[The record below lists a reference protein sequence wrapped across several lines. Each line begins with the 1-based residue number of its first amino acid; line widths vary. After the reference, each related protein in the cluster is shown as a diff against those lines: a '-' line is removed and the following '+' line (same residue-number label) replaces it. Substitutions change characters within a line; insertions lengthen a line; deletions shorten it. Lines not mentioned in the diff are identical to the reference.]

1 MERNLQIAKVNLK
14 YNLLPHVVI
23 CFLFFIAAPA
33 MMGIENLNQYQTAQ
47 VLEMFVSLFGI
58 ILFIPQFLPDQDK
71 NIRDLLES
79 KKESMLKIQFIR
91 FFVAFL
97 SLSFIILMFLL
108 RLKYGGCSFE
118 FGKLFYGTMANCI
131 FLGGLGILIY
141 GFVDNV
147 AVAYMVPILY
157 YILNYGP
164 GKKLGKFYLFTMAR
178 GSSDEK
184 LYILI
189 AGIIMIACGIGA
201 RVKKVG
207 VISN

>member
-1 MERNLQIAKVNLK
+1 MERNLQIAKVSLK
-14 YNLLPHVVI
+14 YNLLPHIII
-23 CFLFFIAAPA
+23 CFFFFLIAPA
-33 MMGIENLNQYQTAQ
+33 MMGIENLNHFQTAQ
-47 VLEMFVSLFGI
+47 VLELFVSLFGI

-79 KKESMLKIQFIR
+79 KKESVLKIQCIR
-91 FFVAFL
+91 FFIALL
-97 SLSFIILMFLL
+97 SVSFFILMFLL
-108 RLKYGGCSFE
+108 RLKYGGCTFE

-157 YILNYGP
+157 YILNYGS

>member
-23 CFLFFIAAPA
+23 CFLFIIAAPA

-79 KKESMLKIQFIR
+79 KKESILKIQFIR

-97 SLSFIILMFLL
+97 SL
-108 RLKYGGCSFE
+108 
-118 FGKLFYGTMANCI
+118 
-131 FLGGLGILIY
+131 
-141 GFVDNV
+141 
-147 AVAYMVPILY
+147 
-157 YILNYGP
+157 
-164 GKKLGKFYLFTMAR
+164 
-178 GSSDEK
+178 
-184 LYILI
+184 
-189 AGIIMIACGIGA
+189 
-201 RVKKVG
+201 
-207 VISN
+207 